1 MPSRPFVPSSPVT
14 VSLDGGLPRLKPLA
28 QIIALLMVAGG
39 AQASQPFSAAW
50 FAAKGAQQS
59 AGAARPGAQ
68 LPGMTPPPLAQQQKV
83 NQQLQR
89 SLQNLNNTVAAIAA
103 QQAAQAAGRQAA
115 LAAPTDI
122 PDGLGEGGLK
132 VDASLPFEQAWQNAK
147 APVQSQADGRTTVTV
162 EQTADRAIL
171 NWETFNIG

>member
-1 MPSRPFVPSSPVT
+1 MASRRVELNTPKRISRHAVSSVRAVVPVT

-103 QQAAQAAGRQAA
+103 QQAAQAAGRQASWRRRRTSRTA
-115 LAAPTDI
+115 WARAA
-122 PDGLGEGGLK
+122 
-132 VDASLPFEQAWQNAK
+132 
-147 APVQSQADGRTTVTV
+147 
-162 EQTADRAIL
+162 
-171 NWETFNIG
+171 